1 MLIFNEWSQSVYV
14 NGSSRQKTKRNTCS
28 NPCRWDR
35 TGKELLD
42 IYPSSGRT
50 KDIARTYLN
59 LKAKAI
65 FKWGKKGKELNIKA
79 EMIRSLYNIDYG
91 DRGLSEKIVLSSSP
105 KTPSII
111 SKIQLKTI
119 PVIPPK
125 SSTGRKLIERR
136 VKRY

>member
-1 MLIFNEWSQSVYV
+1 
-14 NGSSRQKTKRNTCS
+14 
-28 NPCRWDR
+28 
-35 TGKELLD
+35 
-42 IYPSSGRT
+42 
-50 KDIARTYLN
+50 
-59 LKAKAI
+59 
-65 FKWGKKGKELNIKA
+65 
-79 EMIRSLYNIDYG
+79 MIRSLYNIDYG